1 MTTRAIERFA
11 RGRPVAARLTI
22 AYAIGCMLGAV
33 AALAILVELLDAIS
47 L

>member
-11 RGRPVAARLTI
+11 RGRPVAVRLTI

-33 AALAILVELLDAIS
+33 VALAVLVELLDAIS

>member
-22 AYAIGCMLGAV
+22 AYAIGCMLGVV
-33 AALAILVELLDAIS
+33 AALAVLVELLNAF
-47 L
+47 

>member
-1 MTTRAIERFA
+1 MSTRAIERFA
-11 RGRPVAARLTI
+11 RGRPVATHLTI

-33 AALAILVELLDAIS
+33 AALAVLVEVLNAIS